1 MHHKDIPDYV
11 ARYLLER
18 AIARLPK
25 EVLEVLVT
33 LSPEQIEGLAKVG
46 KAFDEAGEEHH
57 HLVTFS
63 VH

>member
-1 MHHKDIPDYV
+1 MHHKEIPDFV

-18 AIARLPK
+18 AIAHLP
-25 EVLEVLVT
+25 EGVLEVLVT

-46 KAFDEAGEEHH
+46 RAFDEAGEER

-63 VH
+63 IH